1 MIEDEMIGEEVDHVI
16 EIEETIVSIMMDT
29 IEEVVD
35 MMIVEGLILK
45 IYQWKYDLI
54 HFYVR
59 TSLCHAN
66 DTYDNS
72 ILIHFSDLEKEIG
85 SKLTYHTYHSR
96 GKGF

>member
-1 MIEDEMIGEEVDHVI
+1 MIEDEMIVEEVDHVI

-45 IYQWKYDLI
+45 FYQWKYDLI

-59 TSLCHAN
+59 TSLCHVN
-66 DTYDNS
+66 DAYDNS
-72 ILIHFSDLEKEIG
+72 ILIQLQ
-85 SKLTYHTYHSR
+85 HSYQE
-96 GKGF
+96 